1 MGEKDLYDYYKDAYK
16 VISIDWTPKVAEEI
30 LTGNKI
36 KNIKLIYKW
45 KKSKNSKKN

>member
-30 LTGNKI
+30 LTGNK
-36 KNIKLIYKW
+36 KYQADL
-45 KKSKNSKKN
+45 

>member
-30 LTGNKI
+30 LTGNRI
-36 KNIKLIYKW
+36 YQTIYK
-45 KKSKNSKKN
+45 

>member
-30 LTGNKI
+30 LTGNVQI
-36 KNIKLIYKW
+36 VNKNNHQRNIFFL
-45 KKSKNSKKN
+45 